1 MEFYKTKLF
10 GGEVNVLFT
19 GPNYFFFHGF
29 YGVICIAERVDEV
42 ELSNPS
48 DEQVWKS
55 KFILYSGHRDGKIE
69 KESFALAKQII
80 EKYDQKYDGKPD
92 GKQRTHS
99 SVPSSPFFRNLM
111 YMMMLSEI

>member
-1 MEFYKTKLF
+1 MEFFKTKLF

-48 DEQVWKS
+48 DTQEWKT
-55 KFILYSGHRDGKIE
+55 KFVLYSGHRDGNIE
-69 KESFALAKQII
+69 KESFAMAKKII
-80 EKYDQKYDGKPD
+80 EKYDPKYVKKTFEYEEVVTDLHKCLVKVSYDLNRFG
-92 GKQRTHS
+92 
-99 SVPSSPFFRNLM
+99 
-111 YMMMLSEI
+111 

>member
-19 GPNYFFFHGF
+19 GTNYFFFHGF

-48 DEQVWKS
+48 DAKVWKS
-55 KFILYSGHRDGKIE
+55 KFVLYSGHRHGDIE
-69 KESFALAKQII
+69 KESFALAKTII
-80 EKYDQKYDGKPD
+80 EKYDQKYVKKTFEYEEVVTDLNKCLVEVSYDLNRFG
-92 GKQRTHS
+92 
-99 SVPSSPFFRNLM
+99 
-111 YMMMLSEI
+111 

>member
-1 MEFYKTKLF
+1 MEFYKTNLF

-48 DEQVWKS
+48 GELILKS
-55 KFILYSGHRDGKIE
+55 KFILYSGHRDENIE
-69 KESFALAKQII
+69 KESFALAKRII
-80 EKYDQKYDGKPD
+80 EKYDQKYMKKTFEYEEKVVDLYKCLVKVSYD
-92 GKQRTHS
+92 LNH
-99 SVPSSPFFRNLM
+99 FR
-111 YMMMLSEI
+111 

>member
-1 MEFYKTKLF
+1 MEFFKTKLF

-19 GPNYFFFHGF
+19 GQNYFFFHSF

-55 KFILYSGHRDGKIE
+55 KFVLYSGHRDGNIE
-69 KESFALAKQII
+69 KESFALAKKII
-80 EKYDQKYDGKPD
+80 EKYDQKYVKKTFEYEEVVTDLHKCLVKVSYDLNRFG
-92 GKQRTHS
+92 
-99 SVPSSPFFRNLM
+99 
-111 YMMMLSEI
+111 

>member
-42 ELSNPS
+42 ELSNKTNS
-48 DEQVWKS
+48 TDEWKS
-55 KFILYSGHRDGKIE
+55 KFVLYSGHGHGDIE
-69 KESFALAKQII
+69 KESFALAKKII
-80 EKYDQKYDGKPD
+80 EKYDQRYVKKTFEFEEVVTDLNRCFVQVSYDLNRFG
-92 GKQRTHS
+92 
-99 SVPSSPFFRNLM
+99 
-111 YMMMLSEI
+111 

>member
-1 MEFYKTKLF
+1 MEFFKTKLF

-29 YGVICIAERVDEV
+29 YGVICIAQRVDDV

-48 DEQVWKS
+48 DTTNWKS

-69 KESFALAKQII
+69 KESFALAKEII
-80 EKYDQKYDGKPD
+80 EKYDQRYVKKTFEYEEVITDLNRCYVKVSYELN
-92 GKQRTHS
+92 H
-99 SVPSSPFFRNLM
+99 F
-111 YMMMLSEI
+111 

>member
-29 YGVICIAERVDEV
+29 YGLVCVAERVDDV

-48 DEQVWKS
+48 DTKEWKS
-55 KFILYSGHRDGKIE
+55 KFTLYAGSRQDNIE
-69 KESFALAKQII
+69 KECFALAKRII
-80 EKYDQKYDGKPD
+80 KKYDQKFVSKTFVFEEVVTDLSRCHVSVSYDLQHFG
-92 GKQRTHS
+92 
-99 SVPSSPFFRNLM
+99 
-111 YMMMLSEI
+111 